1 MGKIKNNLIRLLGG
15 VPFEDYSKGLK
26 DYKEFCDKLIKEWEA
41 QQLPTTAVNPNYV
54 ATVKNP
60 ITLLSSRTIEQSLL
74 TDDVYLAA
82 KKDILKELA
91 ENLDKQNLIAFSET
105 TNNSDN
111 LVKIDAMLRVIEP

>member
-26 DYKEFCDKLIKEWEA
+26 DYKEFCDKLIKEWKE
-41 QQLPTTAVNPNYV
+41 QQQPIPNCIT
-54 ATVKNP
+54 TVKNP

-74 TDDVYLAA
+74 NDGIYFAA

-91 ENLDKQNLIAFSET
+91 EILDKQNLVEFSKT

-111 LVKIDAMLRVIEP
+111 LVKIDAILRVIEP